1 MSEIKI
7 ISRVDRLARFVE
19 LRPNEAIELIALG
32 EPVSIALLKAVNKKN
47 KQIIDQ
53 IFQVDF
59 DINCSYDPYSVYGP
73 TCEDDT
79 IAIYNFM
86 QSYYG
91 KYYLNVILNR
101 VALWENFLVCATAS
115 LFKSGKL
122 TERLKELLEAKD
134 YDKASQ
140 FVGFCNSGYYKKLQ
154 YSIPVE
160 LLLEFF
166 EYATE
171 HNCAIAKSFF
181 DVRYLA
187 NQNLLTESVVK
198 AYLASYPT
206 LQKGVKNLLRKKG
219 GLEALKQL
227 NDAAIV
233 GILYSLGKK

>member
-1 MSEIKI
+1 MN
-7 ISRVDRLARFVE
+7 SRIERLARFVE
-19 LRPNEAIELIALG
+19 LYPNEAIELIALG
-32 EPVSIALLKAVNKKN
+32 EPVSLALLKAIKKKN
-47 KQIIDQ
+47 KLIIDQ

-59 DINCSYDPYSVYGP
+59 DIYTVYDPYSIYDSVHK
-73 TCEDDT
+73 DDT

-91 KYYLNVILNR
+91 QFYLNVILNR
-101 VALWENFLVCATAS
+101 VVLWKNFLACATGS
-115 LFKSGKL
+115 LFNSGKL
-122 TERLKELLEAKD
+122 TERLTELLKFKD
-134 YDKASQ
+134 YDKASH
-140 FVGFCNSGYYKKLQ
+140 FVGFCNRSYYKKLQ

-160 LLLEFF
+160 MLLEFF

-171 HNCAIAKSFF
+171 HNCEIAKSFF

>member
-1 MSEIKI
+1 MSEMKMN
-7 ISRVDRLARFVE
+7 SRIERLARFVE
-19 LRPNEAIELIALG
+19 LYPNEAIELIALG

-122 TERLKELLEAKD
+122 TERLKEFLEAKD

-140 FVGFCNSGYYKKLQ
+140 FVGCCNSSYYKKR
-154 YSIPVE
+154 SSS
-160 LLLEFF
+160 
-166 EYATE
+166 T
-171 HNCAIAKSFF
+171 
-181 DVRYLA
+181 
-187 NQNLLTESVVK
+187 NQEVF
-198 AYLASYPT
+198 P
-206 LQKGVKNLLRKKG
+206 
-219 GLEALKQL
+219 
-227 NDAAIV
+227 
-233 GILYSLGKK
+233 